1 MATIGNTS
9 EFANYDWTWEGS
21 GSDSVRGIQVTM
33 PEDGTA
39 DSITAFVT
47 TNDAART
54 VVYSLFDG
62 SGNLL
67 GQSSESAGSHAA
79 GEELT
84 LALAEESAG
93 SLDITSG
100 TTLYICVSFS
110 AGSGAGAVANDG
122 SSNVA
127 YGGDN
132 QSTYPDIGGPIVFG
146 SADQP
151 DYSIYL
157 TYTASGGGSDPAP
170 NLESAVADM
179 TAIRATTFTYDF
191 TSHFSDS
198 QSLAYTVTGAPSG
211 WDLDASA
218 GTVTYTH
225 TGTDVSNSPFTPHV
239 IATDT
244 DGNAVTSSF
253 TLTVRHPK
261 MAFEASA
268 STQIIERSNG
278 ALLSRTLHYQIMG
291 SADPV
296 GYAGNYDDGSATF
309 ASGEYTFTLTSVDI
323 SAGEQGAIVLY
334 DPNDGDTRRYVLSA
348 F

>member
-1 MATIGNTS
+1 MPNLGNTT
-9 EFANYDWTWEGS
+9 EFANYDWLWEGS

-33 PEDGTA
+33 PEDGTVN
-39 DSITAFVT
+39 SITAFVT
-47 TNDAART
+47 TNDSART

-84 LALAEESAG
+84 LTITEESAG
-93 SLDITSG
+93 SLTISNG
-100 TTLYICVSFS
+100 ATLYICASFS
-110 AGSGAGAVANDG
+110 TGTSAGAVANDG
-122 SSNVA
+122 STNVA
-127 YGGDN
+127 FAGSNG
-132 QSTYPDIGGPIVFG
+132 STYPDIGGPIAFG

-157 TYTASGGGSDPAP
+157 TYTASSSDPAP
-170 NLESAVADM
+170 VLESAVADM
-179 TAIRATTFTYDF
+179 TAIRATTFSYDF

-211 WDLDASA
+211 WSLDASA
-218 GTVTYTH
+218 GTVDYTH
-225 TGTDVSNSPFTPHV
+225 VGADVSDSPFTPHV
-239 IATDT
+239 VATDT
-244 DGNAVTSSF
+244 DGNAVTTSF
-253 TLTVRHPK
+253 VLTVIHPR

-268 STQIIERSNG
+268 GTELHERSDNS
-278 ALLSRTLHYQIMG
+278 LLTRTLHYQIMG

-334 DPNDGDTRRYVLSA
+334 DPSNDDTRRYIVSA